1 MTTETQE
8 ESEIDTKQPREDQ
21 NGIFLGHT
29 IFAAVRSAYVEK
41 IRARLVDYYYY
52 PFRFIRLMPILSS
65 SL

>member
-29 IFAAVRSAYVEK
+29 IFAAVPSAYVEK
-41 IRARLVDYYYY
+41 IRARLVDYYYLLHISIHSIDAY
-52 PFRFIRLMPILSS
+52 PLL
-65 SL
+65 

>member
-1 MTTETQE
+1 METMTTETQE

-41 IRARLVDYYYY
+41 IPD
-52 PFRFIRLMPILSS
+52 
-65 SL
+65 